1 MSRRHERQRKQLAE
15 AAARLLLDEGS
26 GDLAWAKRKAARQLA
41 VADPV
46 RLPDDSEIEEQ
57 LRIHQRLFQE
67 SESQAHLQSLRRTAV
82 RLMGW
87 LQRFKPY
94 LSGSV
99 LDGSAGRHTEI
110 DIQLFPDS
118 AKEVEIFLLNARID
132 YRHSVPRTERAEA
145 VLTFDDPMTINLL
158 LYPPDLER
166 IRFKTRDGRPRPRAR
181 VEVVQRLLD
190 VFDHE
195 RNV

>member
-118 AKEVEIFLLNARID
+118 AKEVEIFLLNAQID
-132 YRHSVPRTERAEA
+132 YRHSVPRTERVEA
-145 VLTFDDPMTINLL
+145 VLTFEDPMTINLV

>member
-15 AAARLLLDEGS
+15 AAARLLLDEGG

-41 VADPV
+41 VADTAL
-46 RLPDDSEIEEQ
+46 LPDDSEVEEQ
-57 LRIHQRLFQE
+57 LRTYQRLFQE
-67 SESQAHLQSLRRTAV
+67 SESQAHLQRLRRTAV
-82 RLMGW
+82 RLMVW

-99 LDGSAGRHTEI
+99 LDGSAGRHAEI

-118 AKEVEIFLLNARID
+118 AKEVEIFLVNAQID

-145 VLTFDDPMTINLL
+145 VLTFEDPMTINLV

-166 IRFKTRDGRPRPRAR
+166 VSFKTRDGRPRPRAR
-181 VEVVQRLLD
+181 LEVVQGLLD
-190 VFDHE
+190 ADHHE
-195 RNV
+195 RNA

>member
-118 AKEVEIFLLNARID
+118 AKEVEIFLLNAQID

-145 VLTFDDPMTINLL
+145 VLTFEDPTTINLV

-166 IRFKTRDGRPRPRAR
+166 TRFKTHDGRLRPRAR
-181 VEVVQRLLD
+181 LEVVQSLLD
-190 VFDHE
+190 AAP
-195 RNV
+195 

>member
-15 AAARLLLDEGS
+15 AAARLLVDEGG

-41 VADPV
+41 VADTAL
-46 RLPDDSEIEEQ
+46 LPDDSEVEEQ
-57 LRIHQRLFQE
+57 LRTYQRLFQE
-67 SESQAHLQSLRRTAV
+67 SESQAHLQRLRRTAV
-82 RLMGW
+82 RLMSL

-99 LDGSAGRHTEI
+99 LDGSAGRHAEI

-118 AKEVEIFLLNARID
+118 AKEVEIFLINGQID

-145 VLTFDDPMTINLL
+145 VLTFEDPMTINLV

-166 IRFKTRDGRPRPRAR
+166 VSFKTRDGRPRPRAR
-181 VEVVQRLLD
+181 LEVVQGLLD
-190 VFDHE
+190 ADHHE

>member
-1 MSRRHERQRKQLAE
+1 MLV
-15 AAARLLLDEGS
+15 DEGG

-41 VADPV
+41 VVDTA
-46 RLPDDSEIEEQ
+46 RLPDDNEVEEQ
-57 LRIHQRLFQE
+57 LRTYRRLFQE
-67 SESQAHLQSLRRTAV
+67 SESQAHLQCLRRTAV

-87 LQRFKPY
+87 LQHFKPY

-99 LDGSAGRHTEI
+99 LDGSVGRHAEI

-118 AKEVEIFLLNARID
+118 AKEVEIFLVNAQID

-145 VLTFDDPMTINLL
+145 VLTFEDPTTINLV

-166 IRFKTRDGRPRPRAR
+166 IRFKTRDGRPRPRAQL
-181 VEVVQRLLD
+181 EVVQRLLD
-190 VFDHE
+190 AAPCAE
-195 RNV
+195 